1 MSVARILHLQMITNL
16 RKVTIMTPLK
26 IFLKLRFWLETTEA
40 FAETQ
45 TCDPLRHPDIQT
57 MDLRQLADLPF
68 PGTYHAEPA
77 TERPQLAKCA

>member
-1 MSVARILHLQMITNL
+1 MITNL

-26 IFLKLRFWLETTEA
+26 IFFKLRTWLETTEAEA

-45 TCDPLRHPDIQT
+45 TCDPLRHPDVQT

-68 PGTYHAEPA
+68 PGIYHAEPA

>member
-26 IFLKLRFWLETTEA
+26 IFLKLRTWLETTEA
-40 FAETQ
+40 FTETQ
-45 TCDPLRHPDIQT
+45 ANDPLRHPDIQT